1 MEGLN
6 VAVDFTDIYECNSF
20 IDEIKKKHIDMDDE
34 PLQMGIFGYF
44 GEVQANILQNSAQT
58 ASENSLEALPT
69 KAQFGRNV
77 LTHAYSLGLSAEATP
92 AVMKVVVYLPEDRLE
107 KNLDYTGRFTL
118 DSNFKI
124 MVGEFEFHLDYDIII
139 RRVTLP
145 NKDTVYTALYDMSRS
160 NPLSDLTSPYIQ
172 SVGRF
177 TVNNTRI
184 IAIQTQIRQVA
195 IDRQELTLIT
205 SNPLQNKTFQFSFDD
220 QLAGFNIDVKEGD
233 NTYHLNAVYDGLID
247 NTGSKYLTYL
257 FLDEKTI
264 RCTFKKE
271 SYQPRI
277 NARITINIY
286 TTKGEEGNFT
296 YTKTI
301 MSDLKSDRFKYN
313 NIWMISKPL
322 TDSQTGEDGNSTED
336 LKKLI
341 PTEMLARGS
350 VTNTSDLGSFFNSIN
365 TDDRRIY
372 FIKKLDSLERL
383 YYSYVAIK
391 QDNNVIPTN
400 TIDIDITRDQF
411 DGISNSNYLLYP
423 GNCIYYRRN
432 INGQVVTSYLNDE
445 EAMKQ
450 YRDSGF
456 LYFNPFLMVINKS
469 PFYVSYLINI
479 IDCVRD
485 VTFSYIN
492 QNSPLQFIVND
503 IRWRREYFTDR
514 NTYILSLN
522 MLQNINTNNYDILI
536 TTRDESNKEVVVDAK
551 LKVIAILKN
560 KDGTPSRYAYA
571 DFVSYNDEDQSFR
584 YDFRFTTDNTMD
596 KDMNLKLLNLYD
608 IHQTYTID
616 GYFPETTDVDI
627 YILAK
632 LSEDY
637 TGRGI
642 ISTYVN
648 GLEGWTCCNMYS
660 IMNGVPMYY
669 NYSKVISTFINISQ
683 GTDNSLKYSIKKV
696 PCIKY
701 DYVITEERIRNIV
714 EYLEI
719 VRHYIDFKL
728 VTIEDGFGV
737 DIKLFNTYGP
747 ARFFKVE
754 NDTQLDNTSISP
766 VFRTKPTPA
775 ATEEYLTDITN
786 YIKEYIENFNN
797 LGDLHFANLQSAV
810 YEEFKTQIEFFDFV
824 NFNHYDTSIQ
834 HLTREPFET
843 DITKV
848 PELICVNIT
857 SKDLP
862 DITIQVMN

>member
-1 MEGLN
+1 M
-6 VAVDFTDIYECNSF
+6 AVDFTDIYECNSF

-69 KAQFGRNV
+69 KAQFARNV
-77 LTHAYSLGLSAEATP
+77 LTHAYSHGLSAEATP
-92 AVMKVVVYLPEDRLE
+92 SVMKVVVYLPEDKLE

-118 DSNFKI
+118 DSEFKI
-124 MVGEFEFHLDYDIII
+124 MVSGLYEFHFDYDIII

-145 NKDTVYTALYDMSRS
+145 NKDTVYTAIYDMSKP
-160 NPLSDLTSPYIQ
+160 NPLSDISSPYIQ
-172 SVGRF
+172 SIGRF
-177 TVNNTRI
+177 VVDNTRI
-184 IAIQTQIRQVA
+184 IAIQTQIRQVE
-195 IDRQELTLIT
+195 ISKQEIPLIT
-205 SNPLQNKTFQFSFDD
+205 SNPLQNKTFQFTFEN
-220 QLAGFNIDVKEGD
+220 QLAGFNITVKEGE
-233 NTYHLNAVYDGLID
+233 NTYNLNAVYDGLVD
-247 NTGSKYLTYL
+247 KNGAKYLNYL

-271 SYQPRI
+271 SYQPRM
-277 NARITINIY
+277 NARIIITIY
-286 TTKGEEGNFT
+286 TTQGEEGNFT
-296 YTKTI
+296 YNSVVR
-301 MSDLKSDRFKYN
+301 SDLKSDRFRYN

-322 TDSQTGEDGNSTED
+322 TDSQGGEDGNSTED

-341 PTEMLARGS
+341 PTEMLARGT
-350 VTNTSDLGSFFNSIN
+350 VTNTSDLSSFFNSIN

-400 TIDIDITRDQF
+400 TIDIELTRDQF

-432 INGQVVTSYLNDE
+432 SNGRIVTSYLNDE

-450 YRDSGF
+450 YRNSGF

-485 VTFSYIN
+485 VVFSYIN
-492 QNSPLQFIVND
+492 QQSPLQFIVND
-503 IRWRREYFTDR
+503 VRWRREYFTDR
-514 NTYILSLN
+514 NTYVLSLN
-522 MLQNINTNNYDILI
+522 MLQNINTDNYSILI
-536 TTRDESNKEVVVDAK
+536 KEKDEYGKDVVVGAK
-551 LKVIAILKN
+551 LKVIAVLKN
-560 KDGTPSRYAYA
+560 KDGIAYRYAYA
-571 DFVSYNDEDQSFR
+571 DFISYDDNDQSFR

-596 KDMNLKLLNLYD
+596 KDMNLKLLDLYD
-608 IHQTYTID
+608 IHQTYKID
-616 GYFPETTDVDI
+616 GYFPSTTDVDI

-632 LSEDY
+632 MEDDY
-637 TGRGI
+637 TGRGS
-642 ISTYVN
+642 ISAYVN

-660 IMNGVPMYY
+660 VLNGLPLYY
-669 NYSKVISTFINISQ
+669 NYSQVVSTFINISQ
-683 GTDNSLKYSIKKV
+683 GTDNSLKYLIKKV
-696 PCIKY
+696 PVIQY
-701 DYVITEERIRNIV
+701 DYILTEERIRNIV
-714 EYLEI
+714 DYLEV
-719 VRHYIDFKL
+719 VRNYIEYKL
-728 VTIEDGFGV
+728 STIEDGFGV
-737 DIKLFNTYGP
+737 DIKFFNTYGP
-747 ARFFKVE
+747 ARFFKIE
-754 NDTQLDNTSISP
+754 NDTPLDNTSISP
-766 VFRTKPTPA
+766 IFRTKPTPA
-775 ATEEYLTDITN
+775 ASEEYLTDITN
-786 YIKEYIENFNN
+786 YVKAYIEDFNN
-797 LGDLHFANLQSAV
+797 LGDLHFANLQAAV

-824 NFNHYDTSIQ
+824 SFNHYDTSIQ

-848 PELICVNIT
+848 PELISVNIT